1 MTTRNSFDANEPSQ
15 HILDWNDRL
24 QDWLEEDFSQ
34 TDRAEFERHLAGC
47 EICQE
52 QVAQFRAL
60 DSSLR
65 ASLPSLQLG
74 ASFDARILS
83 QIDSLDEK
91 RRVAAVQ
98 QAEEERRR
106 SLDALARSWR
116 RTLAFV
122 VPGILGGIALAFVLV
137 GSIDSSGLFDKI
149 ALEGA
154 SELGGNASLIPAL
167 LTAMLGAVCG
177 GIMARW
183 LARTGE

>member
-24 QDWLEEDFSQ
+24 QDWLDEDFSQ

-60 DSSLR
+60 ESSLS
-65 ASLPSLQLG
+65 ASAPRPQLD

-83 QIDSLDEK
+83 QIDRLDDAQ
-91 RRVAAVQ
+91 RAAARQ

-106 SLDALARSWR
+106 SLEALARSWR

-137 GSIDSSGLFDKI
+137 GSLDSAGIFDKL
-149 ALEGA
+149 ALQGA
-154 SELGGNASLIPAL
+154 SELGGNASGIQAL

-183 LARTGE
+183 LSRSSE

>member
-1 MTTRNSFDANEPSQ
+1 MTTRNLDANEPSQ
-15 HILDWNDRL
+15 HILEWNDRL
-24 QDWLEEDFSQ
+24 QDWLEKDFSQ

-60 DSSLR
+60 DSSLS
-65 ASLPSLQLG
+65 ASLPSPQLG

-91 RRVAAVQ
+91 RRVAALQ

-106 SLDALARSWR
+106 SLEALARSWR

-137 GSIDSSGLFDKI
+137 GSLDSSGLFDKI
-149 ALEGA
+149 ALQGA
-154 SELGGNASLIPAL
+154 SELGGNASVIQTV

-183 LARTGE
+183 LSRTGE